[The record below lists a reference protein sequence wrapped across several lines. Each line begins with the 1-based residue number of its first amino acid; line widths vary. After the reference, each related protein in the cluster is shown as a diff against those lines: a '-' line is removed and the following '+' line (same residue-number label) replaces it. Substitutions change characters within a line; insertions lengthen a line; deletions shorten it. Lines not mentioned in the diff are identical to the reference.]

1 MKEVIPTLHDATHQ
15 LIPMIDADTSAFND
29 YMDGLRMPKTTPEER
44 QLRKEKMQAGLK
56 AAISIPLSTM
66 RSGNTAW
73 DALLEVARYGNPAS
87 KSDTQVAAR
96 SLETGIWGAYQNV
109 LINMDG
115 IDDVSFKTSILSD
128 AEIIMSTAQ
137 EKCGQVLRILEEVG

>member
-1 MKEVIPTLHDATHQ
+1 MNDFEQFQPPDEHNQKLRANVHPRDHQ
-15 LIPMIDADTSAFND
+15 N
-29 YMDGLRMPKTTPEER
+29 PE
-44 QLRKEKMQAGLK
+44 
-56 AAISIPLSTM
+56 
-66 RSGNTAW
+66 
-73 DALLEVARYGNPAS
+73 PAS

-115 IDDVSFKTSILSD
+115 IDDDSFKTSILSE

-137 EKCGQVLRILEEVG
+137 EKCAQVLRILEEAG